1 MDLYLPASTGE
12 WLAWSSAAITAFLGA
27 VMFFAPGLS
36 MKLLR
41 LQPAH
46 GRAEAYASIRA
57 TMAGFYLG
65 TGLGCLV
72 FAQPFLWVVLGAGW
86 GFALFG
92 RFISMMSDRGAS
104 FYNIFAAI
112 IEFMLMAG
120 PLLYAFGFVA

>member
-1 MDLYLPASTGE
+1 MEFYLPASTGE
-12 WLAWSSAAITAFLGA
+12 WLAWSSAAVTALMGA
-27 VMFFAPGLS
+27 IMLFAPGLS

-46 GRAEAYASIRA
+46 EHVGAYASIRA

-65 TGLGCLV
+65 IGLGCLV
-72 FAQPFLWVVLGAGW
+72 FAQPFLWVVLGACW

-92 RFISMMSDRGAS
+92 RFISMMSDRGTS

-112 IEFMLMAG
+112 IEFALAAG
-120 PLLYAFGFVA
+120 PLLYAFGFIA